1 MSSKGI
7 VTMMCVLVFLIPG
20 AYGFSVSIAG
30 GQGGS
35 SFSDTTTFSSQ
46 NIDSLSVNSIV
57 NGAALE
63 QFASGSGDLHKIFA
77 ASSRRG
83 ERAQITADVVN
94 SGGWEYA
101 QPAIYSDST
110 TASVTGFVLTAID
123 ADTIKCN
130 IGATDRRG
138 DKASAAVEVYRGS
151 LFKYQGDAFASSNR
165 ANAVQSFDAAL
176 GSQVVAR
183 EMASNPTGATV
194 TNTNVQ
200 NGGIFGY
207 NNHGLT
213 FATPDFMETVGD
225 FELAGGTKIG
235 SESSAYKTCGY
246 RSNTRMDV
254 AGTETQ
260 IGIVSGYGSAAGVG
274 FGFETGAE
282 QILSGEA
289 IGNTIGLSASSS
301 NPRRDISILKT
312 DILGTETEPGSI
324 SGYADLTE
332 SFKDSAFAANLF
344 SQAGGD
350 EIHLSSSASN
360 RANDRARANMNVA
373 GNGQITGY
381 SGFTSATLETASAN
395 NNIAFGGTIAGE
407 RIEFDASTFDARR
420 NNAVIST
427 EVRDGSISDML
438 SNSADITL
446 DELIAAQIAN
456 SVSGSSMLLKF
467 HAREVLTGEI
477 VDDRIEIS
485 NPSNF
490 GYSIALTANKRAVI
504 AI

>member
-1 MSSKGI
+1 
-7 VTMMCVLVFLIPG
+7 
-20 AYGFSVSIAG
+20 
-30 GQGGS
+30 
-35 SFSDTTTFSSQ
+35 
-46 NIDSLSVNSIV
+46 
-57 NGAALE
+57 
-63 QFASGSGDLHKIFA
+63 
-77 ASSRRG
+77 
-83 ERAQITADVVN
+83 
-94 SGGWEYA
+94 
-101 QPAIYSDST
+101 
-110 TASVTGFVLTAID
+110 
-123 ADTIKCN
+123 
-130 IGATDRRG
+130 
-138 DKASAAVEVYRGS
+138 
-151 LFKYQGDAFASSNR
+151 
-165 ANAVQSFDAAL
+165 
-176 GSQVVAR
+176 
-183 EMASNPTGATV
+183 
-194 TNTNVQ
+194 
-200 NGGIFGY
+200 
-207 NNHGLT
+207 
-213 FATPDFMETVGD
+213 
-225 FELAGGTKIG
+225 
-235 SESSAYKTCGY
+235 
-246 RSNTRMDV
+246 
-254 AGTETQ
+254 
-260 IGIVSGYGSAAGVG
+260 VG

-289 IGNTIGLSASSS
+289 RGNVIGLSASSS
-301 NPRRDISILKT
+301 NPWRDISILKT